1 MLFYNDKKIKDQIE
15 EDVKEL
21 ENYKNSYS
29 KRISLY
35 NIYLDTMQAFENEIV
50 ERNNLNKEEIEDK
63 IKVFQIQI
71 NKINSNLEL
80 LSNLLNDI
88 NATGNI
94 NIEKKILNKYNQ
106 KYKEIKNKYIANSVS
121 EEQITE
127 SYIYALMADL
137 SKTLEKMKEEY
148 IKDMNKII
156 EEKENSKYAEE
167 KNDMQFVDDKENSAM
182 QKENTI
188 EPKEEKVEKS
198 AQLKNNNTLLIS
210 EKLGK
215 VVLPY
220 RAEEVLDILKNENNK
235 YNSAEE
241 VIEDKFV
248 RKLSDFKIQFASRYK
263 ETMKLARERENYSF
277 GDAVLLA
284 TEMMKKRFLHP
295 AIISACRTLNELDVY
310 LDCLDKNELEDFKI
324 FKIQYELYPMVV
336 KHNKIKKGRRY
347 KDSLEYMI

>member
-1 MLFYNDKKIKDQIE
+1 M
-15 EDVKEL
+15 
-21 ENYKNSYS
+21 
-29 KRISLY
+29 
-35 NIYLDTMQAFENEIV
+35 
-50 ERNNLNKEEIEDK
+50 
-63 IKVFQIQI
+63 
-71 NKINSNLEL
+71 
-80 LSNLLNDI
+80 
-88 NATGNI
+88 
-94 NIEKKILNKYNQ
+94 NKYNQ
-106 KYKEIKNKYIANSVS
+106 KYKDIKNNYIANSVF
-121 EEQITE
+121 EEHTTE
-127 SYIYALMADL
+127 SYINALMSDL
-137 SKTLEKMKEEY
+137 AKTLENMKEEY

-156 EEKENSKYAEE
+156 EEK
-167 KNDMQFVDDKENSAM
+167 NDMQYIED
-182 QKENTI
+182 KENTI
-188 EPKEEKVEKS
+188 EPKEEKVENSAELKS
-198 AQLKNNNTLLIS
+198 NNTLLIS

-220 RAEEVLDILKNENNK
+220 RAEEVLEILKNENNK
-235 YNSAEE
+235 YNSADE

-324 FKIQYELYPMVV
+324 FKIQYELYPMVI

-347 KDSLEYMI
+347 KNNLEFMI